1 MLRSAARVTSTRGIS
16 SRSRSF
22 YSLTQAAGLP
32 VATFDNGQ
40 STSSVTFLVKAGSRY
55 QDKPG
60 VAHTLKSFGFKNTA
74 SRSALGIVREAELY
88 GGVLSSAHTREYI
101 SYTADFLRGDESYFV
116 DVLAG
121 ILTETRFTRYELEES
136 VLPIVEAES
145 KAGRANAA
153 INAIELAHALAFR
166 SGLGEPLFAPAHSHI
181 TIDDVRQFAHNT
193 FGQGGISVIGTGI
206 SQDTLVRLLEKH
218 LASVPKVSPKA
229 TETTKYYGGET
240 RVEFAEGG
248 SHAPQTVF
256 FGFGVPG
263 QPKPE
268 LAVLSAYLS
277 PAASVK
283 WSKGLSPLSA
293 GLPEGTSAQVV
304 HLPYTDASLF
314 GIVVQGATPAAVTEA
329 GKIAAKTF
337 QNALAGK
344 DIKDEDVKRAAAKA
358 KFLAASAADGREGI
372 VSTFGPSL
380 LRNTGSLEAPLS
392 FDSIQSSS
400 LNKAVSE
407 LAKSKPTFVAIGDT
421 YRLPHPDELGL
432 SN

>member
-55 QDKPG
+55 QAKPG

-283 WSKGLSPLSA
+283 WSKGLS
-293 GLPEGTSAQVV
+293 
-304 HLPYTDASLF
+304 
-314 GIVVQGATPAAVTEA
+314 
-329 GKIAAKTF
+329 
-337 QNALAGK
+337 
-344 DIKDEDVKRAAAKA
+344 
-358 KFLAASAADGREGI
+358 
-372 VSTFGPSL
+372 
-380 LRNTGSLEAPLS
+380 
-392 FDSIQSSS
+392 
-400 LNKAVSE
+400 
-407 LAKSKPTFVAIGDT
+407 
-421 YRLPHPDELGL
+421 
-432 SN
+432 